1 MALMLPVSCSP
12 HGAARPS
19 EAVHAVVFTL
29 YVWCVQASADDLAS
43 VDAAVGLFSALV
55 AQNTPLTPVQCA
67 ALTNLLTDIWKEG
80 AALPQTVAVAEANA
94 AAGQAE
100 GSAVSAA
107 ADSESVAAAEQQQ
120 QEQRQEQAEQEQEQL
135 AASVGLP
142 LGSCQVSLLHSCW
155 RQLLGA
161 MLSAGYVQDVLM
173 LLDKVAA
180 AMAEVACSASSGHA
194 ASTQQGQQPPVQQQ
208 QQTVMLP
215 LQEAEALE
223 LSAAAGASLGAAGQ
237 AVVGLLLPYR
247 SCQQAVMDQLLQ
259 GKLLVGST
267 EPWAGQLLLLL
278 LLRGQLPQLA
288 AAATAAGQG
297 EVVPAG
303 SDQLSKSLG
312 AAMDGERVQQQ
323 QLYHMYSLL
332 LQPVLAASPGSSGLA
347 WAFLTCL
354 FPHAVAQLCLDSDY
368 AAAAALVAA
377 KVRTCGRLCTF
388 NGGVL
393 LLQRYLEVTMQRPW
407 QQPSQLDAGSPLW
420 LPRCEAWLATSGAA
434 VAATAHTRLMMAN
447 STSEMRQA

>member
-1 MALMLPVSCSP
+1 MSRVLRQMTLMLPVLCMP
-12 HGAARPS
+12 HGTASTS
-19 EAVHAVVFTL
+19 EAINAVVFTL
-29 YVWCVQASADDLAS
+29 CVWCVQASADDLAS

-55 AQNTPLTPVQCA
+55 AQHTPLAPVQCA
-67 ALTNLLTDIWKEG
+67 ALTNLLTDVWKEG
-80 AALPQTVAVAEANA
+80 AALPQSVAIAEA
-94 AAGQAE
+94 AAGDAP
-100 GSAVSAA
+100 VSAA
-107 ADSESVAAAEQQQ
+107 AESEPAGAAEQQK
-120 QEQRQEQAEQEQEQL
+120 EQRQEQAEQAQEQL

-142 LGSCQVSLLHSCW
+142 TGSCQVSLLHSCW

-173 LLDKVAA
+173 LLDKVTA

-194 ASTQQGQQPPVQQQ
+194 APAQQEQQPPGQQ
-208 QQTVMLP
+208 QQTLMLP
-215 LQEAEALE
+215 LQEEEALE
-223 LSAAAGASLGAAGQ
+223 LAAAAGASLGAAGQ
-237 AVVGLLLPYR
+237 AVVGLLLPYM

-259 GKLLVGST
+259 GRLLVGST

-297 EVVPAG
+297 AGVPAG
-303 SDQLSKSLG
+303 SDQLPKSQG
-312 AAMDGERVQQQ
+312 AAVGGERVQQQ

-332 LQPVLAASPGSSGLA
+332 LQPVLAAPPESSGLA

-420 LPRCEAWLATSGAA
+420 LPRCEAWLASSGAS

-447 STSEMRQA
+447 STRE